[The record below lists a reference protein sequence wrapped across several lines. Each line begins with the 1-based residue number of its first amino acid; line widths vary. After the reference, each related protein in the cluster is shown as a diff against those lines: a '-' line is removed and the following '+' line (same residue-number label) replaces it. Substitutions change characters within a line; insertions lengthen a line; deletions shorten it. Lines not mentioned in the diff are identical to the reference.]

1 VPKILIIDDDRTMVY
16 LLKTLLEMDGFE
28 VAEAKNWDAILETV
42 SIEKPDIVLMD
53 YFLPNMDGLDII
65 SQIRATPDLAETRI
79 VMSSGMDVSDQ
90 CLAVGADAFLQKPYD
105 PEELVEI
112 LQKDIGEDA
121 IDDEASSPKKVR

>member
-65 SQIRATPDLAETRI
+65 SQIRATPELAETRI

-90 CLAVGADAFLQKPYD
+90 CIAVGADAFLQKPYD

-112 LQKDIGEDA
+112 LKKDIGEDA
-121 IDDEASSPKKVR
+121 IGDKASSPKKVR